1 MQLKKI
7 KLAGFKSFVDPTTLV
22 LPSPLVGIVGPNGC
36 GKSNVIDAVRWVM
49 GESSAKHLRGD
60 ALADV
65 IFNGSSTRKPV
76 GQATIELVFDNSS
89 GRLGGQYAN
98 YNEISIKRE
107 LARDGQSVYFLNG
120 TRCRRRDIAD
130 VFLGTGLGARSY
142 AIIEQGTISRL
153 IEAKPEELRNFLEEA
168 AGISKY
174 KERRRETE
182 NRIRD
187 TRENLSRIGDLIGE
201 LERRLQTLQRQ
212 AKTAERYRELK
223 QEERLVKGQLLALKS
238 RNLEAETEE
247 KSRAIAVQ
255 ENAVEKEIAGLR
267 SIETG
272 IEKQRVAQVEA
283 NEEFNRIQ
291 GEFYSLGSDIARH
304 EQSIQHAREKQQQN
318 RDDLAAVERARAE
331 SLQHREQDG
340 AQIAELRQVLAAS
353 EPERV
358 AKEDAERTS
367 GAALAAAEQAMGE
380 WQSGWDAY
388 NGRVAE
394 QRRASEVERTRIQH
408 LEERLHGLRER
419 LLRLQGEEQGLA
431 TETVAEENAA
441 LGDQL
446 GEVSAAIEG
455 MRQELAALVAQLGQQ
470 REANAAAAG
479 ELERERARLQE
490 LQREHA
496 SLEALQKVALGKQ
509 EAGVAH
515 WLEAQGLGD
524 VRRLAE
530 DIQVDTG
537 WERAVETVLG
547 LNLEAV
553 RVPSLDAIAG
563 RIGGLE
569 QGVLTVFDAGA
580 AASVRTGS
588 LAPALLD
595 KVRAPWPLDSI
606 LGGVYAV
613 DGVSQAMALRARLA
627 PHESLITREGVWIG
641 HDWLRVVNAPD
652 EKTGVLSRE
661 QELRDIARSL
671 ATATA
676 RVGELEQRLHGGNTR
691 IAGFDQGRDGLQRR
705 LDGAIQ
711 QQAELRAQISRRDAS
726 LEQIRRRRE
735 RLGVEIEESR
745 AQSARDGDGLT
756 GARARLEGV
765 LAEGQGQE
773 EEQARLLQRRDELRA
788 QLEASRTQAVR
799 DREAAR
805 EIAVRIESARS
816 RLSTL
821 DAGLERVERQLAQF
835 DAQRGELEAALA
847 ASAGPIETMKVELD
861 RLLEQRLQVE
871 SRLAVARK
879 AVEGCDYALRELDSR
894 RNAVEQQVRDQR
906 DALERLRML
915 RQELAVRHQTL
926 LEQLAE
932 SGQELAALLAEMP
945 PEASEGAWQG
955 RLEELAQRIERIGP
969 INLAAIDEFAEQSER
984 KAYLDAQSADLN
996 EALTTLENA
1005 IRKIDNET
1013 RMRFKET
1020 FDQVNE
1026 QMGRI
1031 YPKLFGGGTAQLEM
1045 TSDDLLEAGVAVMA
1059 RPPGKRNANIHQ
1071 LSGGEKALTAAALV
1085 FAMFELNP
1093 APFCI
1098 LDEVDAPLDD
1108 VNAARLCQLVR
1119 EMSDRVQFVFIT
1131 HNKITMELANQLVG
1145 VTMHEPGVSRLVAV
1159 DVEQAVAMATA

>member
-7 KLAGFKSFVDPTTLV
+7 KLAGFKSFVDPTTLA
-22 LPSPLVGIVGPNGC
+22 LPSQLVGIVGPNGC

-49 GESSAKHLRGD
+49 GESSAKQLRGD

-65 IFNGSSTRKPV
+65 IFNGSSSRKPV
-76 GQATIELVFDNSS
+76 GQATIELVFDNSA

-107 LARDGQSVYFLNG
+107 LSRDGQSVYFLNN
-120 TRCRRRDIAD
+120 TRCRRRDITD
-130 VFLGTGLGARSY
+130 VFLGTGLGSRSY

-153 IEAKPEELRNFLEEA
+153 IEAKPEELRTFLEEA

-187 TRENLSRIGDLIGE
+187 TRENLNRIGDLIGE

-223 QEERLVKGQLLALKS
+223 QEERLVKGQLLALRC
-238 RNLEAETEE
+238 RNLETETAE
-247 KSRAIAVQ
+247 KDRAIAAQ
-255 ENAVEKEIAGLR
+255 ENAVEKDVAALR
-267 SIETG
+267 ATEAG
-272 IEKQRVAQVEA
+272 IEKQRAGQVEA
-283 NEEFNRIQ
+283 NEEFNRVQ
-291 GEFYSLGSDIARH
+291 GEFYSLGSDIARL

-331 SLQHREQDG
+331 SLLHREQDG
-340 AQIAELRQVLAAS
+340 AQITELQQTLASS
-353 EPERV
+353 EPERA
-358 AKEDAERTS
+358 AKEEAERAS
-367 GAALAAAEQAMGE
+367 AAALAAAEQAMGE

-388 NGRVAE
+388 NSRVAE
-394 QRRASEVERTRIQH
+394 QRRTTEVERTRIQH
-408 LEERLHGLRER
+408 LEERLRGLHQR

-431 TETVAEENAA
+431 TESVEEEGATLNA
-441 LGDQL
+441 QM

-455 MRQELAALVAQLGQQ
+455 MRQELQALGAQLGQQ
-470 REANAAAAG
+470 RQANTATAG
-479 ELERERARLQE
+479 ELEQERARQQE

-496 SLEALQKVALGKQ
+496 SIEALQKVALGKQ
-509 EAGVAH
+509 EASVAR
-515 WLEAQGLGD
+515 WLDAQGLGD

-530 DIQVDTG
+530 DIQVDKG

-553 RVPSLDAIAG
+553 RVPSLDAVAE

-569 QGVLTVFDAGA
+569 QGILTAFDTGS
-580 AASVRTGS
+580 AASYRAGD
-588 LAPALLD
+588 LAPGLLD

-613 DGVSQAMALRARLA
+613 DTVGQAMALRARLA
-627 PHESLITREGVWIG
+627 PHESLITRDGVWIG
-641 HDWLRVVNAPD
+641 YDWLRVVNAPD

-661 QELRDIARSL
+661 QELRDIARTL
-671 ATATA
+671 ATVTA
-676 RVGELEQRLHGGNTR
+676 RVGEMEQRLHDGNAR
-691 IAGFDQGRDGLQRR
+691 IAAFDQTRDELQRR
-705 LDGAIQ
+705 LDGATQ

-735 RLGVEIEESR
+735 RLGVELEESR
-745 AQSARDGDGLT
+745 AQSARDNEELA
-756 GARARLEGV
+756 GARARLDAV
-765 LAEGQGQE
+765 LAESHGRD
-773 EEQARLLQRRDELRA
+773 EEQAQLLQRRDEIRA
-788 QLEASRTQAVR
+788 RLDDCRTQAVR

-805 EIAVRIESARS
+805 ELAVRIESARS

-821 DAGLERVERQLAQF
+821 NAGLERVERQLAQF
-835 DAQRGELEAALA
+835 DGQRAELEAALA
-847 ASAGPIETMKVELD
+847 ASVEPLETMKDDLG
-861 RLLEQRLQVE
+861 RLLDQRLEVE
-871 SRLAVARK
+871 TRLAEARK
-879 AVEGCDYALRELDSR
+879 AVEACDYALRELDNA
-894 RNAVEQQVRDQR
+894 RNMAEQQVRDQR
-906 DALERLRML
+906 DALEQLRML
-915 RQELAVRHQTL
+915 RQELTVRHQTL

-932 SGQELAALLAEMP
+932 AGQELAALLAEMP
-945 PEASEGAWQG
+945 AEANEGVWHE
-955 RLEELAQRIERIGP
+955 RLEGLAQKIERIGP
-969 INLAAIDEFAEQSER
+969 INLAAIDEFKEQSER
-984 KAYLDAQSADLN
+984 KDYLDAQSADLN
-996 EALTTLENA
+996 EALSTLENA
-1005 IRKIDNET
+1005 IRKIDSET

-1026 QMGRI
+1026 KLGHL

-1108 VNAARLCQLVR
+1108 VNAGRLCQLVR
-1119 EMSDRVQFVFIT
+1119 EMSDRVQFIFIT

-1159 DVEQAVAMATA
+1159 DVDQAVAMATA

>member
-22 LPSPLVGIVGPNGC
+22 LPSALVGIVGPNGC

-65 IFNGSSTRKPV
+65 IFNGSATRKPV

-107 LARDGQSVYFLNG
+107 LSRDGQSVYFLNG
-120 TRCRRRDIAD
+120 TRCRRRDITD

-153 IEAKPEELRNFLEEA
+153 IEAKPEELRTFLEEA
-168 AGISKY
+168 AGISRY

-187 TRENLSRIGDLIGE
+187 TRENLNRISDLIGE

-223 QEERLVKGQLLALKS
+223 QEERLVKGQLLALRC
-238 RNLEAETEE
+238 RNLEVEAEAKE
-247 KSRAIAVQ
+247 RAIAMQ
-255 ENAVEKEIAGLR
+255 ETAVEREIAGLR
-267 SIETG
+267 AVEAG
-272 IEKQRVAQVEA
+272 IEKQRAAQVEA

-291 GEFYSLGSDIARH
+291 GEFYSVGSEIARL
-304 EQSIQHAREKQQQN
+304 EQSIQHARERQQQN

-331 SLQHREQDG
+331 SLRHREQDG
-340 AQIAELRQVLAAS
+340 FQISELQQVLAAS
-353 EPERV
+353 EPERA
-358 AKEDAERTS
+358 AKEEAEQAS
-367 GAALAAAEQAMGE
+367 AAALAAAEQAMGE
-380 WQSGWDAY
+380 WQGDWDAY
-388 NGRVAE
+388 NSRVAE
-394 QRRASEVERTRIQH
+394 QRRTSEVERTRIQH
-408 LEERLHGLRER
+408 LEERLRGLHER

-431 TETVAEENAA
+431 TESVEEESAA
-441 LGDQL
+441 LNVQL

-455 MRQELAALVAQLGQQ
+455 LRQELQALGAQLGQQ
-470 REANAAAAG
+470 REVNAATAA
-479 ELERERARLQE
+479 ELNQERARQQE

-509 EAGVAH
+509 EASVAR

-530 DIQVDTG
+530 DIQVEKG

-553 RVPSLDAIAG
+553 RVPSLDAIAE

-569 QGVLTVFDAGA
+569 QGVLTVFDAGTA
-580 AASVRTGS
+580 APGRPGD

-595 KVRAPWPLDSI
+595 KVRAPWPLHSL
-606 LGGVYAV
+606 LGDVYAV
-613 DGVSQAMALRARLA
+613 DGVAQALALRAQLA
-627 PHESLITREGVWIG
+627 PHESLITRDGVWIG
-641 HDWLRVVNAPD
+641 RDWLRVVNAPD

-661 QELRDIARSL
+661 QELRDLAAAL
-671 ATATA
+671 ATVTA
-676 RVGELEQRLHGGNTR
+676 RVRELEQRLHDGNAR
-691 IAGFDQGRDGLQRR
+691 IASIDQARDELQRR
-705 LDGAIQ
+705 LDAATQ

-735 RLGVEIEESR
+735 RLGIEIEESR
-745 AQSARDGDGLT
+745 AQSARDTGELA
-756 GARARLEGV
+756 GARARLETV
-765 LAEGQGQE
+765 LAEGRGQD
-773 EEQARLLQRRDELRA
+773 EEQARLLERRDALRA
-788 QLEASRTQAVR
+788 RLEASRAQAVR

-805 EIAVRIESARS
+805 ELAVRIESARS

-821 DAGLERVERQLAQF
+821 TAGLERVERQLAQF

-847 ASAGPIETMKVELD
+847 ASVEPIETMKAGLG
-861 RLLEQRLQVE
+861 RLLEQRLEVE
-871 SRLAVARK
+871 TRLAEARK
-879 AVEGCDYALRELDSR
+879 AVEACDYALRELDTG
-894 RNAVEQQVRDQR
+894 RNAAEQQVREQR

-915 RQELAVRHQTL
+915 RQEIAVRHQTL

-932 SGQELAALLAEMP
+932 AGHELAVLLAEMP
-945 PEASEGAWQG
+945 AEADEPVWQE
-955 RLEELAQRIERIGP
+955 RLEDLARKIERIGP

-996 EALTTLENA
+996 EALTTLETA
-1005 IRKIDNET
+1005 IRKIDAET
-1013 RMRFKET
+1013 RARFKET

-1026 QMGRI
+1026 QLGRL

-1108 VNAARLCQLVR
+1108 VNAGRLCQLVR
-1119 EMSDRVQFVFIT
+1119 DMSDRVQFVFIT

>member
-7 KLAGFKSFVDPTTLV
+7 KLAGFKSFVDPTTLA
-22 LPSPLVGIVGPNGC
+22 LPSQLVGIVGPNGC

-65 IFNGSSTRKPV
+65 IFNGSSSRKPV
-76 GQATIELVFDNSS
+76 GQATIELVFDNSA

-98 YNEISIKRE
+98 YNEISVKRE
-107 LARDGQSVYFLNG
+107 LTRDGQSVYFLNN
-120 TRCRRRDIAD
+120 TRCRRRDITD

-187 TRENLSRIGDLIGE
+187 TRENLNRISDLIGE

-223 QEERLVKGQLLALKS
+223 QEERLVKGQLLALKC
-238 RNLEAETEE
+238 RNLEAESEE
-247 KSRAIAVQ
+247 KNRAIAAQ

-267 SIETG
+267 SIEAD
-272 IEKQRVAQVEA
+272 IERQRAAQVEA

-291 GEFYSLGSDIARH
+291 GEFYSLGSDIARL

-318 RDDLAAVERARAE
+318 RDDLANVERARAE
-331 SLQHREQDG
+331 SLRHREQDG
-340 AQIAELRQVLAAS
+340 AQIAELEQTLAAN
-353 EPERV
+353 EPERA
-358 AKEDAERTS
+358 AKEAAEQAS
-367 GAALAAAEQAMGE
+367 AAALTAAEQAMGL
-380 WQSGWDAY
+380 WQADWDAH

-394 QRRASEVERTRIQH
+394 HSRQAEVERTRIHH
-408 LEERLHGLRER
+408 LEERLRGLRER

-431 TETVAEENAA
+431 TESVAGETTA
-441 LGDQL
+441 LSAQL
-446 GEVSAAIEG
+446 DEVSAAIEG
-455 MRQELAALVAQLGQQ
+455 MRQELQTLAGELGQQ
-470 REANAAAAG
+470 RQANTATAR
-479 ELERERARLQE
+479 ELEQERARQQE
-490 LQREHA
+490 LQRQHA
-496 SLEALQKVALGKQ
+496 SLEALQKAALGKQ
-509 EAGVAH
+509 EANVAR
-515 WLEAQGLGD
+515 WLEAQGLND

-530 DIQVDTG
+530 DIQVDQG

-553 RVPSLDAIAG
+553 RVSSLDAIAE
-563 RIGGLE
+563 RIGGLG
-569 QGVLTVFDAGA
+569 QGTLTVFDSGA
-580 AASVRTGS
+580 AVTARPGD
-588 LAPALLD
+588 LAPALTD
-595 KVRAPWPLDSI
+595 KVRASWPLDSI

-613 DGVSQAMALRARLA
+613 DTVAQAMALRARLA
-627 PHESLITREGVWIG
+627 AHESLVTRDGVWVG
-641 HDWLRVVNAPD
+641 RDWLRVVNAPD

-661 QELRDIARSL
+661 QELRDTARAL
-671 ATATA
+671 AAATA
-676 RVGELEQRLHGGNTR
+676 RVVEFEQRLHDGNAR
-691 IAGFDQGRDGLQRR
+691 IAGLDQSRDALQRR
-705 LDGAIQ
+705 LDGSTQ

-735 RLGVEIEESR
+735 QLSGEIEENR
-745 AQSARDGDGLT
+745 GQSARGDEELAAT
-756 GARARLEGV
+756 RARLETV
-765 LAEGQGQE
+765 VAAARGQE
-773 EEQARLLQRRDELRA
+773 EEHAALLQRRDELRA
-788 QLEASRTQAVR
+788 RLDTCRGEAVR

-805 EIAVRIESARS
+805 ELAVRIESARS
-816 RLSTL
+816 RLNTL
-821 DAGLERVERQLAQF
+821 TAGLERVEKQLAQF
-835 DAQRGELEAALA
+835 DAQRNELEAALA
-847 ASAGPIETMKVELD
+847 ASVEPIETMKVDLGQ
-861 RLLEQRLQVE
+861 LLEQRLGVE
-871 SRLAVARK
+871 NRLAEARK
-879 AVEGCDYALRELDSR
+879 AVEACDYALRELDGS
-894 RNAVEQQVRDQR
+894 RNAAEEQVRDQR

-915 RQELAVRHQTL
+915 RQELTVRHQTL

-932 SGQELAALLAEMP
+932 AGLELAALLAEMP
-945 PEASEGAWQG
+945 AEATEPAWQE
-955 RLEELAQRIERIGP
+955 RLEGLAQKIERIGP
-969 INLAAIDEFAEQSER
+969 INLAAIDEFKEQSER

-1005 IRKIDNET
+1005 IRKIDSET
-1013 RMRFKET
+1013 RARFKET
-1020 FDQVNE
+1020 FDQVND
-1026 QMGRI
+1026 QLGRL

-1108 VNAARLCQLVR
+1108 VNAGRLCQLVR
-1119 EMSDRVQFVFIT
+1119 EMSDRVQFIFIT

>member
-7 KLAGFKSFVDPTTLV
+7 KLAGFKSFVDPTTLA
-22 LPSPLVGIVGPNGC
+22 LPSQLVGIVGPNGC

-60 ALADV
+60 SLADV
-65 IFNGSSTRKPV
+65 IFNGSSSRKPV
-76 GQATIELVFDNSS
+76 GQATIELVFDNSA

-98 YNEISIKRE
+98 YNEISVKRE
-107 LARDGQSVYFLNG
+107 LSRDGQSVYFLNN
-120 TRCRRRDIAD
+120 TRCRRRDITD

-187 TRENLSRIGDLIGE
+187 TRENLNRIGDLIGE

-223 QEERLVKGQLLALKS
+223 QEERTVKGQLLALRC
-238 RNLEAETEE
+238 RNLDVDLEE
-247 KSRAIAVQ
+247 KNRAIAAQ

-267 SIETG
+267 SIEAG
-272 IEKQRVAQVEA
+272 VEKQREGQVEA

-291 GEFYSLGSDIARH
+291 GEFYSLGSDIARL

-318 RDDLAAVERARAE
+318 RDDLAAVERSRAE
-331 SLQHREQDG
+331 SLLHREQDG
-340 AQIAELRQVLAAS
+340 AQIAELRRVLEDS
-353 EPERV
+353 EPERA
-358 AKEDAERTS
+358 AKEEAECAS
-367 GAALAAAEQAMGE
+367 AAALAAAEQAMNE
-380 WQSGWDAY
+380 WQGDWDGY
-388 NGRVAE
+388 NSRVAE
-394 QRRASEVERTRIQH
+394 QRRKTEVERTRIQH
-408 LEERLHGLRER
+408 LEERLRGLHER
-419 LLRLQGEEQGLA
+419 LLRLQGEEQGLG
-431 TETVAEENAA
+431 TESVEEEAAA
-441 LGDQL
+441 LNAQL
-446 GEVSAAIEG
+446 GEVSATIEG
-455 MRQELAALVAQLGQQ
+455 MRQELQALGAQLDEQ
-470 REANAAAAG
+470 RQTNAATSS
-479 ELERERARLQE
+479 ELGQERARLQE

-509 EAGVAH
+509 EANVTR
-515 WLEAQGLGD
+515 WLEEQGLGD

-530 DIQVDTG
+530 DIQVDKG

-553 RVPSLDAIAG
+553 RVPSLDAVAE
-563 RIGGLE
+563 RLGGLE
-569 QGVLTVFDAGA
+569 QGILTVFDAGS
-580 AASVRTGS
+580 AASQRPGA
-588 LAPALLD
+588 LATALLD
-595 KVRAPWPLDSI
+595 KVRAPWPLESI

-613 DGVSQAMALRARLA
+613 DTLAQAMSLRAQLA
-627 PHESLITREGVWIG
+627 PNESLITRDGIWIG
-641 HDWLRVVNAPD
+641 RDWLRVVNAPD

-661 QELRDIARSL
+661 QELREIAQSL
-671 ATATA
+671 ATVTA
-676 RVGELEQRLHGGNTR
+676 RVGELEQRLHDGNAR
-691 IAGFDQGRDGLQRR
+691 IAGFDQARDELRRR
-705 LDGAIQ
+705 LDGATQ

-735 RLGVEIEESR
+735 RLAVEIEEAR
-745 AQSARDGDGLT
+745 TQSGRDDGELGEARG
-756 GARARLEGV
+756 RLEAV
-765 LAEGQGQE
+765 SAEAQGQE
-773 EEQARLLQRRDELRA
+773 EEHARLLQRRDELRA
-788 QLEASRTQAVR
+788 RLEECRTQAVR

-805 EIAVRIESARS
+805 ELAVRIESARS
-816 RLSTL
+816 RLNTL
-821 DAGLERVERQLAQF
+821 DAGLARVEKQLAQL
-835 DAQRGELEAALA
+835 DAQRAELETALSTSVA
-847 ASAGPIETMKVELD
+847 PIETMKGELD
-861 RLLEQRLQVE
+861 RLLEQRLAVE
-871 SRLAVARK
+871 TRLAEARR
-879 AVEGCDYALRELDSR
+879 AVEACDYALRELDDA
-894 RNAVEQQVRDQR
+894 RNAAEQRVRDQR

-915 RQELAVRHQTL
+915 RQELVVRHQTL
-926 LEQLAE
+926 LEQLTEA
-932 SGQELAALLAEMP
+932 GHELAVLLAEMP
-945 PEASEGAWQG
+945 EDAVEGVWHE
-955 RLEELAQRIERIGP
+955 RLEGLVQKIERIGP

-996 EALTTLENA
+996 EALETLETA
-1005 IRKIDNET
+1005 IRKIDSET
-1013 RMRFKET
+1013 RARFKET

-1026 QMGRI
+1026 QLGRL
-1031 YPKLFGGGTAQLEM
+1031 YPKLFGGGSAQLEM

-1059 RPPGKRNANIHQ
+1059 RPPGKRNVNIHQ
-1071 LSGGEKALTAAALV
+1071 LSGGEKALTAAAVV

-1108 VNAARLCQLVR
+1108 VNAGRLCQLVR
-1119 EMSDRVQFVFIT
+1119 EMSDRVQFIFIT